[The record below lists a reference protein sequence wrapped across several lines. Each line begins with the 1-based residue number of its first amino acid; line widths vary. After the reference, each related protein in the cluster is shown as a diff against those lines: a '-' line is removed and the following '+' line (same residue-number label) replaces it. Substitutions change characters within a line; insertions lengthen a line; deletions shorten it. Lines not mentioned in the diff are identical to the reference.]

1 MGGGLRMEL
10 ILSTK
15 NERVKNWK
23 KLQSRRGRQKAGA
36 YLIEG
41 FHLIEEALKNHAII
55 LEIMISEE
63 VAVGDI
69 PEFDEA
75 KQVEISAEIAKLLSE
90 TETSQGIF
98 AVVKKIE
105 QLDKPILAKP
115 FLFLDNVQDPGNVG
129 TMVRTADAA
138 GFGGVVLG
146 KGSVDLYNSKVLR
159 SMQGSHFHLPVYQ
172 GDLNEWFDLFFEHE
186 FPVFGTELNED
197 AVSYRKIDPQAVY
210 GLVMGNEGNGMSDE
224 LLKRTTKNLYIPIVG
239 QAESLNVAVAAGI
252 VMFSLTK
259 NKS

>member
-1 MGGGLRMEL
+1 MEL

-23 KLQSRRGRQKAGA
+23 KLQSRRGRQKANA

-41 FHLIEEALKNHAII
+41 FHLIEEAIKNQAIV

-63 VAVGDI
+63 VALGDI

-98 AVVKKIE
+98 AVVKKIDP
-105 QLDKPILAKP
+105 LDKPVLTKP

-172 GDLNEWFDLFFEHE
+172 GDLNEWFDLFFEHK
-186 FPVFGTELNED
+186 FPVFGTELNEE
-197 AVSYRKIDPQAVY
+197 AISYREIAPQVIY

-224 LLKRTTKNLYIPIVG
+224 FLKRTTKNLYIPIVG

-259 NKS
+259 IER

>member
-1 MGGGLRMEL
+1 MGGGTQMEL

-23 KLQSRRGRQKAGA
+23 KLQSKKGRQKAGT

-41 FHLIEEALKNHAII
+41 FHLIEEALKNHAVI
-55 LEIMISEE
+55 LEMMVSEE
-63 VAVGDI
+63 IAFEDI
-69 PEFDEA
+69 PQFDEE
-75 KQVEISAEIAKLLSE
+75 KQVEISTEVAKLLSE

-98 AVVKKIE
+98 AVIQKIDLIE
-105 QLDKPILAKP
+105 KPVLNKP
-115 FLFLDNVQDPGNVG
+115 FLLLDNVQDPGNVG

-159 SMQGSHFHLPVYQ
+159 SMQGSHFHLPIYQ
-172 GDLNEWFDLFFEHE
+172 GDLNEWFDLFFEQG
-186 FPVFGTELNED
+186 FPVYGTELNEE
-197 AVSYRKIDPQAVY
+197 AVSYRAIEPQSVY
-210 GLVMGNEGNGMSDE
+210 GLVMGNEGNGMSTE

-239 QAESLNVAVAAGI
+239 QAESLNVAVAAGV
-252 VMFSLTK
+252 VMFCLTK
-259 NKS
+259 SE

>member
-23 KLQSRRGRQKAGA
+23 KLQSKKGRQKAGA

-41 FHLIEEALKNHAII
+41 FHLIDEAIKNDAVI
-55 LEIMISEE
+55 LEMMVSEE
-63 VAVGDI
+63 IAFENI
-69 PEFDEA
+69 PTFDEE
-75 KQVEISAEIAKLLSE
+75 KQVEISAEIAKSLSE

-98 AVVKKIE
+98 AVVQKKE
-105 QLDKPILAKP
+105 LVEKPSLNKP
-115 FLFLDNVQDPGNVG
+115 FLLLDNVQDPGNVG

-159 SMQGSHFHLPVYQ
+159 SMQGSHFHLPIYQ
-172 GDLNEWFDLFFEHE
+172 GDLNEWFDLFFQHGH
-186 FPVFGTELNED
+186 PVYGTELNEE
-197 AVSYRKIDPQAVY
+197 AVSYREIEPLSVY
-210 GLVMGNEGNGMSDE
+210 GLVMGNEGNGMSAE

-239 QAESLNVAVAAGI
+239 KAESLNVAVAAGV
-252 VMFSLTK
+252 VMFALTK
-259 NKS
+259 E